1 MKKIYFT
8 VLAFTLTTYSNAQ
21 SWIQEDIQTFN
32 KLNTIGFAQDNF
44 TGWAF
49 GDSTIGLNFQF
60 GAIYKTTNQG
70 YSWNQQN
77 MGSDNIQIMD
87 CHVFSD
93 QEVIGVGK
101 FQTTGD
107 GAIIKTTNGG
117 ITWVRDTTSIPDR
130 IFDVE
135 FENLNNGWIVGRNGY
150 IGKSNDGGNNW
161 TSQTTGVGED
171 LFAISFSSLTNG
183 WAVGSDVGSGGKILH
198 TTNGGVTWNSQTTSS
213 SGDLTGVYTINS
225 DTAFIIGQ
233 SGLILFTYDGGTNWN
248 IQASGVTADLSD
260 VEFNN
265 GLEGRVVGLGGL
277 VLVTSDAGTTWSLET
292 SNTTNDIND
301 VFYGFSGINWYCGDN
316 GDIFIYTTTIQN
328 SIDEISS
335 IDSKVFPNPAVN
347 YIQIET
353 SIGNSTDIRIYNIT
367 GELIFQ
373 SNWIKTS
380 LINISECNPGMYF
393 YVLENNGVTSTGKFI
408 KK

>member
-8 VLAFTLTTYSNAQ
+8 LFAFTLTTFSNAQ
-21 SWIQEDIQTFN
+21 SWMQEDIQTFN

-49 GDSTIGLNFQF
+49 GDSTIGLNFKF
-60 GAIYKTTNQG
+60 GTIYKTINQG

-77 MGSDNIQIMD
+77 MGSDSIQIMD

-101 FQTTGD
+101 FKTTGD

-135 FENLNNGWIVGRNGY
+135 FENSNNGWIVGRNGY

-183 WAVGSDVGSGGKILH
+183 WAVGSDGGSGGTILH

-213 SGDLTGVYTINS
+213 SGDLTGVLTINS

-233 SGLILFTYDGGTNWN
+233 SGLILFTSDGGTNWN

-260 VEFNN
+260 IKFNN

-277 VLVTSDAGTTWSLET
+277 VLVTGDAGTTWSMET

-301 VFYGFSGINWYCGDN
+301 IFYGLNGINWYCGDN
-316 GDIFIYTTTIQN
+316 GDIFIYTTVIQN
-328 SIDEISS
+328 SIEEISN
-335 IDSKVFPNPAVN
+335 IESKVFPNPAVN
-347 YIQIET
+347 YIQIES
-353 SIGNSTDIRIYNIT
+353 SISNSADIQIYNIT
-367 GELIFQ
+367 GKLIFQ